1 MSLTVVT
8 TQKLFIF
15 VLRKTKRSTFSAN
28 RHVHVLR
35 MSGSRESLSLMLQA
49 GTSERRPCINYYSYS
64 VYARLFGRI
73 RIHYSAYYS
82 DRMEHE

>member
-1 MSLTVVT
+1 MSLTAVR

-15 VLRKTKRSTFSAN
+15 AVRKTKRSTFSAN

-35 MSGSRESLSLMLQA
+35 MSGSRQSLSLRLQA
-49 GTSERRPCINYYSYS
+49 RTSERRLRSDYYSYS
-64 VYARLFGRI
+64 VYARLFSRI

-82 DRMEHE
+82 DRI